1 MYNEVRK
8 GYLMGEKLLR
18 AAQVVVSSGAVAEV
32 AVTMAENGII
42 EVLGVSRSTS
52 PEEIKSVSKGS
63 DEVSLI
69 KMRETLLLKKNL
81 KKRQKRMKF

>member
-1 MYNEVRK
+1 
-8 GYLMGEKLLR
+8 
-18 AAQVVVSSGAVAEV
+18 
-32 AVTMAENGII
+32 MAEKRDYY

-52 PEEIKSVSKGS
+52 PEEIKKAYRKVAMKYH
-63 DEVSLI
+63 LI